1 MTTTW
6 VRRRPL
12 ALQALLLVLVVALL
26 ALPAFVPFQ
35 AYAGWPSIGFSVA
48 LLLSVPRRLRWGTT
62 ALLTLVATPA
72 LSLSYGVPL
81 SLGVVGALALTLS
94 SMFVATFMLAG
105 RHTGPGRLVAVD
117 GARFL
122 AVTLAGALLNSLL
135 PMGLALSG
143 GDLADAASVT
153 LSTVLAV
160 LTAQL
165 VVLPLFLRT
174 TDRPATAG
182 RAERMT
188 QRVVLVAI
196 LVLAFWSG
204 TNASPAFLVLPAV
217 GWAAVRATQRETH
230 LQVFLVGIAAY
241 ALTLAGRG
249 PFVDPTPVQLPVGLM
264 SAQIYIYLLALCY
277 GTVPLALTVDR
288 LFTMTGQATRA
299 ATTIERL
306 LDSAGGTLFIA
317 TDAVGRMTHYNTGA
331 QQTLGYRP
339 EEVLGLSPEMFHTAD
354 EVRRHAVDMG
364 VPEDYVAVVME
375 MVRRGDQRDWE
386 FVHQDGSRKIISL
399 TLSTV
404 ADADGR
410 PAGYIA
416 TGEDVTERMR
426 AQEALVTALDREHA
440 SVLRLQEVDDVK
452 QELVSNVSH
461 ELRTPITSIA
471 GYTELL
477 GDGSLGSLNDE
488 QLRAVRRI
496 GRNTSRL
503 GLLVED
509 LLTLS
514 RAESGKL
521 DLESTPVD
529 LRQVVGESLD
539 LLGEAIRTGSRELD
553 ADLGDRPVTVLGDA
567 HALERVV
574 TNLIGNALKFT
585 PEDGRVSVSLSTAVP
600 DDEPGDD
607 GAAVVRLVV
616 ADTGMGISLE
626 DQEHLFT
633 RFFRASAATT
643 HAIQGT
649 GLGLSIV
656 HSIVTQ
662 HGGHVIVDSAPGQG
676 TTVTVTLPAYVD
688 R

>member
-6 VRRRPL
+6 VGRRPL
-12 ALQALLLVLVVALL
+12 ALQALLLVVVVALL
-26 ALPAFVPFQ
+26 ALPAFAPSE
-35 AYAGWPSIGFSVA
+35 AYAGWPALGFSVA
-48 LLLSVPRRLRWGTT
+48 LLLSVERHRRWATT
-62 ALLTLVATPA
+62 ALLTLVSTPA
-72 LSLSYGVPL
+72 LALSYGVPL
-81 SLGVVGALALTLS
+81 YLGVVGALALTLS
-94 SMFVATFMLAG
+94 SLFVASFLLAG
-105 RHTGPGRLVAVD
+105 RHTGPGRLVEID

-135 PMGLALSG
+135 PMVLALSA
-143 GDLADAASVT
+143 GDLAEAASVT
-153 LSTVLAV
+153 LSTALAV

-182 RAERMT
+182 PGERMT
-188 QRVVLVAI
+188 QRVVLLAVVVA
-196 LVLAFWSG
+196 AFWVS
-204 TNASPAFLVLPAV
+204 TSASPAFLVLPAV

-230 LQVFLVGIAAY
+230 LQVFVVGVTAY
-241 ALTLAGRG
+241 ALTVAGRG
-249 PFVDPTPVQLPVGLM
+249 PFVDPTPAQLPDGLM
-264 SAQIYIYLLALCY
+264 SAQIYVYLLALCY

-339 EEVLGLSPEMFHTAD
+339 EEVLGLSPQMFHTD
-354 EVRRHAVDMG
+354 EEVRRHAVDMG
-364 VPEDYVAVVME
+364 VADSYLEVVLE

-386 FVHQDGSRKIISL
+386 FVHQDGSRKITSL

-477 GDGSLGSLNDE
+477 GDGSLGDLNDE
-488 QLRAVRRI
+488 QLGAVRRI

-529 LRQVVGESLD
+529 LRHVVGESLD

-553 ADLGDRPVTVLGDA
+553 LDLGDRPVTVLGDA

-585 PEDGRVSVSLSTAVP
+585 PDDGRVSVALSTAAS
-600 DDEPGDD
+600 EGDAGD
-607 GAAVVRLVV
+607 GAPVVRLVV

-662 HGGHVIVDSAPGQG
+662 HGGDVIVDSASGRG
-676 TTVTVTLPAYVD
+676 TTVTVTLPAYAD